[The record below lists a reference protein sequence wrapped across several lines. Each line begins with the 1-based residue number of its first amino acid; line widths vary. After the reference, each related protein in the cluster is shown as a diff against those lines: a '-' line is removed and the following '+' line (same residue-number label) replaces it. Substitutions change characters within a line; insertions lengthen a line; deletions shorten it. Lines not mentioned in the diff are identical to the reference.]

1 MTRNEAVNGMENA
14 DLTKETDNYNYEKK
28 CLL

>member
-14 DLTKETDNYNYEKK
+14 DLIKKIDNYNYEKK